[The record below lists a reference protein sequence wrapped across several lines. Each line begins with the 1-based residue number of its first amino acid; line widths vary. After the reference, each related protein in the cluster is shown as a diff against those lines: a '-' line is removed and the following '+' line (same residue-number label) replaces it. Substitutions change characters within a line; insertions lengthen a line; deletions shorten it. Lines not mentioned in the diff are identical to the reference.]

1 LLVKNHSLPAH
12 REGRVKSELRRES
25 QRELFLCLT
34 AVPTCAGDG
43 LFDVV
48 SDLERES
55 DALRLERDAL
65 RSERDAAL
73 EEVSSLR
80 GERDALLLKMD
91 AAAKERDALFMDI
104 RQLALRLELTGE
116 ELRESEERCADLA
129 AQVFIYRFA
138 FIHQRKESSS
148 SLDLCA
154 DLAAWKF
161 NHGLIIH
168 QWKVV
173 R

>member
-1 LLVKNHSLPAH
+1 M
-12 REGRVKSELRRES
+12 
-25 QRELFLCLT
+25 FLCLT

-80 GERDALLLKMD
+80 GERDELLLKMD

-129 AQVFIYRFA
+129 AQVLIYRFA
-138 FIHQRKESSS
+138 FIHQQRKESSS
-148 SLDLCA
+148 SFDLCPN
-154 DLAAWKF
+154 LAAWKF

-168 QWKVV
+168 QSMEGDEMIING
-173 R
+173 RS